1 VTYYEELGLD
11 RTASV
16 EEIRHAYRRLA
27 RLVHPDQCAD
37 AETRRLAELQMTR
50 LNAVLAVLT
59 DHERRIRY
67 DASLTLAIAGP
78 RDMVVRHRQAI
89 YAAAGVVGLIAIAAA
104 LRPQRAVLVKIRAM
118 PSAPAVQAAPRTKNM
133 PPTQP
138 GSTARPRPKV
148 DVPEAPEIAPPIA
161 SVPADPLPTVVP
173 PVRPLTTT
181 PVETAAPM
189 AVPIAAGT
197 PQLTGRWFFVASHGM
212 KQAGYPPEYIELRL
226 SEAGGVLRGGYQAR
240 YRVTDRAISPNVAF
254 RFEGPAEADGGVLQ
268 WQGPGGSNGEV
279 TLRLLP
285 TGGLEVDWVAHQLG
299 RELGLI
305 SGTATLVRKL
315 E

>member
-11 RTASV
+11 RNASV

-59 DHERRIRY
+59 DPQQRIRY
-67 DASLTLAIAGP
+67 NASLTLAIAGP
-78 RDMVVRHRQAI
+78 LPVMLQRQAL
-89 YAAAGVVGLIAIAAA
+89 YVGAGLLALIAIAAA
-104 LRPQRAVLVKIRAM
+104 LRPQRPVPAKIATA
-118 PSAPAVQAAPRTKNM
+118 SAPAVQAPPPRKNVRQ
-133 PPTQP
+133 TQP
-138 GSTARPRPKV
+138 LAIIRPRPKV
-148 DVPEAPEIAPPIA
+148 DVLETPEIGPPVVH
-161 SVPADPLPTVVP
+161 VPADPLPTIVP
-173 PVRPLTTT
+173 PVLPVTT
-181 PVETAAPM
+181 PPIEAAAPIP
-189 AVPIAAGT
+189 APA
-197 PQLTGRWFFVASHGM
+197 PRLTGRWLFAASQGI
-212 KQAGYPPEYIELRL
+212 KEAGYPPEYIELRL
-226 SEAGGVLRGGYQAR
+226 NETGGLLRGLYQAR

-254 RFEGPAEADGGVLQ
+254 RFEGPAEADGGVLP
-268 WQGPGGSNGEV
+268 WQGPGGSKGEV

-305 SGTATLVRKL
+305 SGTATLVRKM